1 MAGEET
7 SQKDTAAP
15 VPAGKGSKKMMIIGG
30 IVTTVLLLEGGL
42 CLFIYK
48 MVNKG
53 PAEAAGIEVPEK
65 EAPKIETEDP
75 HAKTEEVIIANQ
87 FECPH
92 TNTGRLYVIRM
103 TVYAT
108 VPKSLVGESTEGK
121 EKEKEKAK
129 EGKEGEGK
137 ESGGITEEIEKNIAT
152 IKDRMRTVIAG
163 ADAST
168 LCLARSEKPDY
179 GLSTLRRQFK
189 TILDEVLGKGKVKDV
204 LISDYMP
211 TPVD

>member
-1 MAGEET
+1 MAGEEVA
-7 SQKDTAAP
+7 QKEAAP
-15 VPAGKGSKKMMIIGG
+15 VTNKGSKKMMIIGG
-30 IVTTVLLLEGGL
+30 IVAGVLLVEGAGIFL
-42 CLFIYK
+42 AVK
-48 MVNKG
+48 MLNKG
-53 PAEAAGIEVPEK
+53 PAEAVGFEAPEK
-65 EAPKIETEDP
+65 ESQHEEAVDP
-75 HAKTEEVIIANQ
+75 NEKTEEVIIANQ

-108 VPKSLVGESTEGK
+108 VPASLVGGGAPKEGGK
-121 EKEKEKAK
+121 SEGHGEAK
-129 EGKEGEGK
+129 EGEAKTG
-137 ESGGITEEIEKNIAT
+137 GGITEEVAKNIAT

-204 LISDYMP
+204 LVSDYMP
-211 TPVD
+211 TPMD

>member
-1 MAGEET
+1 MAEE
-7 SQKDTAAP
+7 KAPKEEAAAEP
-15 VPAGKGSKKMMIIGG
+15 KKKSKLPMILGIIGG
-30 IVTTVLLLEGGL
+30 VVVLEGA
-42 CLFIYK
+42 LFFVLFK
-48 MVNKG
+48 VAFKG
-53 PAEAAGIEVPEK
+53 PAEAVGVVNTETKPTDT
-65 EAPKIETEDP
+65 EAEHPAEQ
-75 HAKTEEVIIANQ
+75 TEEIVIANQ

-103 TVYAT
+103 TVYAV
-108 VPKSLVGESTEGK
+108 VPKAEGEKGGGEEGG
-121 EKEKEKAK
+121 EKK
-129 EGKEGEGK
+129 EGKKAGPTNAIADEV
-137 ESGGITEEIEKNIAT
+137 EKNIAS

-168 LCLARSEKPDY
+168 LCLSKTDKPDY

-189 TILDEVLGKGKVKDV
+189 TILEDVLGKGKVKEV